1 MRSKIFTILGVL
13 FILTGLGIGGYIV
26 YQSFFSG
33 SEDAEKQISIL
44 EDITLPP
51 LPQTDMNGVEAFIPQ
66 GEVFAKMYV
75 PAWGDTWVRP
85 VLQGTTDSD
94 LWNGV
99 GHYESTVL
107 PGMVGNFAVAS
118 HRTVS
123 GANFRDI
130 HNLKKGD
137 KIYFQTEAGFYEYT
151 YSNSIIVKPSES
163 GVLAP
168 RPLQIDAGE
177 DYDKFLTM
185 TTCDP
190 IWGDSDRFIGYGVYT
205 RFYSNN
211 NPPADVIRIDNAING

>member
-1 MRSKIFTILGVL
+1 MRKFFNILG
-13 FILTGLGIGGYIV
+13 ILLIAGGLSIGGYAF
-26 YQSFFSG
+26 YQIFGVSS
-33 SEDAEKQISIL
+33 DVDKQISVVSS
-44 EDITLPP
+44 ITLPP
-51 LPQTDMNGVEAFIPQ
+51 VPDSDKNKDVEVFIPE

-85 VLQGTTDSD
+85 VLEGTGDKE
-94 LWNGV
+94 LWAGV

-123 GANFRDI
+123 AANFRDI
-130 HNLKKGD
+130 NNLKKGD
-137 KIYFQTEAGFYEYT
+137 KIYFQTANGFYEYT
-151 YSNSIIVKPSES
+151 FTNSIIVKPTEA

-168 RPLQIDAGE
+168 KPLQIEAGG

-190 IWGDSDRFIGYGVYT
+190 IWGDSDRFIAYSVYT
-205 RFYSNN
+205 KFYSNN
-211 NPPADVIRIDNAING
+211 NPPADVIRMNNAIQQ